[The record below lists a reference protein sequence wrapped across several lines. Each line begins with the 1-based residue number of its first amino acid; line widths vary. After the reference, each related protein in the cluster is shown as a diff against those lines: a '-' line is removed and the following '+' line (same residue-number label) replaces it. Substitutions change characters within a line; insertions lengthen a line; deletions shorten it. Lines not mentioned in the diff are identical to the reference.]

1 MKKLI
6 LVMLAVILIGAT
18 VYKTTVSIPKELKKI
33 TSPDGKITATISKKS
48 GNIVIE
54 SNKTNPLTVDYE
66 NNIDYGMAIFS
77 ADSRYLFVVI
87 EKQGNGDVEC
97 RDFVENKSFNINLQ
111 TVIRTSQT
119 FIDFATKNNIT
130 ELRKGTVTIFDIDEN
145 GVATSS
151 FDFND
156 QNGKRHS
163 VSVIIDLY
171 NQQVLTLETMGW
183 IQICLTIWK

>member
-6 LVMLAVILIGAT
+6 LVIFAVILIGAT
-18 VYKTTVSIPKELKKI
+18 VYKTTVSIPKELQKI

-145 GVATSS
+145 GVLRGYKEGSTQIVGLVGEFLDTTTVTVEIAPAPKM
-151 FDFND
+151 DLND
-156 QNGKRHS
+156 IK
-163 VSVIIDLY
+163 
-171 NQQVLTLETMGW
+171 
-183 IQICLTIWK
+183 